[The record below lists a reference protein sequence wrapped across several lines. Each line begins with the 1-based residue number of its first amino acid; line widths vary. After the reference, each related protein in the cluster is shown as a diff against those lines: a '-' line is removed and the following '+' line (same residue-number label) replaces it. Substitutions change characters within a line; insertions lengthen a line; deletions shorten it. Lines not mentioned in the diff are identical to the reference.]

1 MRVASRAPTAEQ
13 HSVMAP
19 RAFGLLLSILAA
31 VALACSSGSE
41 TAGQPESPRPV
52 QEAAS
57 EIRFQPDQIPL
68 IKGPVSEAGLQA
80 IFATPDIGVGKN
92 RFAFVLTSRTG
103 LIRTPTATVSSIYI
117 PGDGGG
123 PQAKQTAL
131 AIFRPFPLVSRGLYV
146 TRLTFDAP
154 GQWEVEIDV
163 LDDDGVNR
171 TVELSFQVGD
181 TTAAPQMGDAAIAS
195 RNKTVADVERLS
207 QLSTGSLLDP
217 DLYQL
222 TIAEAVVSGQ
232 PTVVVIA
239 SPAFCT
245 NAVCGPQVE
254 VLQQLKD
261 QFEGRANFIHVD
273 YYDNPEEI
281 QGDLDR
287 ARTSP
292 IVTEWNLPSTE
303 WSFVIDRQGIIV
315 GRFESFTTLAELRAV
330 LETVL

>member
-1 MRVASRAPTAEQ
+1 
-13 HSVMAP
+13 MAP
-19 RAFGLLLSILAA
+19 RTIALLLSVLAA

-41 TAGQPESPRPV
+41 SVPEPGPGSPPPV
-52 QEAAS
+52 QEVAS
-57 EIRFQPDQIPL
+57 DNWIQPDEIPL
-68 IKGPVSEAGLQA
+68 IKGPVSESGLQA

-103 LIRTPTATVSSIYI
+103 LIRTPTATVSSIFI
-117 PGDGGG
+117 PEDGGG
-123 PQAKQTAL
+123 PEPKQTAL
-131 AIFRPFPLVSRGLYV
+131 AIFRPFPLVSRGLYI
-146 TRLTFDAP
+146 TSLTFDTP
-154 GQWEVEIDV
+154 GRWAVEIDV
-163 LDDDGVNR
+163 LDDSGVNR
-171 TVELSFQVGD
+171 TVELSFPVAE
-181 TTAAPQMGDAAIAS
+181 TTAAPKTGAAAIAS
-195 RNKTVADVERLS
+195 RNKTVGDVERLS

-222 TIAEAVVSGQ
+222 TIAEAVESGL
-232 PTVVVIA
+232 PTVVVMA

-273 YYDNPEEI
+273 FYDSPEEI

-287 ARTSP
+287 ARISP
-292 IVTEWNLPSTE
+292 TVLEWNLPSTE

-315 GRFESFTTLAELRAV
+315 GRFESFTTLEELRAV